1 MTIPRALFAAARE
14 VPREPALV
22 DPDGSVTTFAEYL
35 AAARRRAAGLAALG
49 VVPGDRVAI
58 WAPNSTDWAL
68 ANAAILLAG
77 AAVVPVNT
85 RYTLH
90 EATDIIGRAGC
101 AVVIASRGFLGRD
114 YLAELRSTG
123 DHLSLVD
130 VTADAEASDD
140 DLTAIDD
147 RADAVGAG
155 DVCHVQFTS
164 GTTGR
169 PKGALL
175 RHGASVSTSLQW
187 IEHTGLRRGDR
198 YPVVAPCSHL
208 GGHKTGLL
216 NALLARAVAMPEP
229 VVDLPALTARIRDE
243 GVTFVQAAPAVLQP
257 LLDAARQDPATLR
270 SLRVAVTGASV
281 VPPSLVRDL
290 RELVG
295 CQVFTSYGL
304 TETTGVVTITRPDDS
319 IEAVA
324 TTCGRPLAGIEVEVV
339 DTAGE
344 RVPAG
349 ERGEVRVRAASVM
362 AGYLDD
368 PDATA
373 TTIRDGWLYTG
384 DVGAFDE
391 AGRLQIVDRLKDMIV
406 VGGLNVAPAEVEH
419 ALAAHPSCR
428 AAAVVGVPDERLG
441 EVPVAFVA
449 PSGDTLDI
457 DELIAFCRTR
467 LAGFKLPRRV
477 EIVTELPTSAAGKV
491 LKDELRARLTT

>member
-1 MTIPRALFAAARE
+1 M
-14 VPREPALV
+14 
-22 DPDGSVTTFAEYL
+22 
-35 AAARRRAAGLAALG
+35 
-49 VVPGDRVAI
+49 
-58 WAPNSTDWAL
+58 
-68 ANAAILLAG
+68 
-77 AAVVPVNT
+77 
-85 RYTLH
+85 
-90 EATDIIGRAGC
+90 
-101 AVVIASRGFLGRD
+101 IASRGFLGRD

-140 DLTAIDD
+140 DLTAIDR
-147 RADAVGAG
+147 RADAVAAD

-319 IEAVA
+319 VEAVA

-344 RVPAG
+344 PVPAG

-368 PDATA
+368 PDGHRGRRSATA
-373 TTIRDGWLYTG
+373 GCT
-384 DVGAFDE
+384 
-391 AGRLQIVDRLKDMIV
+391 
-406 VGGLNVAPAEVEH
+406 PA
-419 ALAAHPSCR
+419 
-428 AAAVVGVPDERLG
+428 
-441 EVPVAFVA
+441 
-449 PSGDTLDI
+449 
-457 DELIAFCRTR
+457 
-467 LAGFKLPRRV
+467 
-477 EIVTELPTSAAGKV
+477 TSARSTKRAGC
-491 LKDELRARLTT
+491 ASSTG